1 MTDQDACVV
10 IDHFRKLGY
19 KEGFSFAGIAYDYR
33 RYIHSYKFVES
44 AFEYE
49 INNLYR
55 NTGKKVVI
63 FATSFGG
70 LEALNELIKLSP
82 EILKKIKCF
91 IPIVPP
97 FAGSSHLLE
106 AYLYGLGDFN
116 SEIDIKGI
124 ITIKILLSYFSESL
138 CFSMDPVIGELR
150 PQSGILNAM
159 EKPEYLK
166 FKLAIEE
173 LMAVEKECWD
183 KNCPSEKIRNMT
195 KNFRDVYGDDFPS
208 LDDEDCL
215 LDEQEIKDYSIRRNN
230 ILGATYTRKCIT
242 NVYDI
247 LKCPFILYEND
258 FSRNITSDEMRNY
271 CGVYNSSLLY
281 LKSKDTCEPR
291 DYKYI
296 LGINEE
302 EKKISLD
309 TLFDRNAQYPYNY
322 PEFYTLLEEYNKNF
336 AQKYNKTLTK
346 DDFETEEE
354 FQKKGKRNAEYTA
367 NKSLIQDLPIPPV
380 DTYMIYG
387 NYYVTDVGF
396 VYDYSRKDKKSFE
409 RDEYLTSGGD
419 GTVPNY
425 SSFLTG
431 MKWLYDKKMNNLT
444 QDIKLIEYCS
454 LVSKEGNKYAYN
466 KNTFKNKTFVGLTC
480 ECINPDYKSY
490 NNQDCTHSTIAK
502 DSYLLDM
509 VKNEFLSDDKNLD
522 YNENIKKAIKSYNKS
537 INYEQVCN
545 EALYY
550 FNRDDMDQIDWF

>member
-1 MTDQDACVV
+1 
-10 IDHFRKLGY
+10 
-19 KEGFSFAGIAYDYR
+19 
-33 RYIHSYKFVES
+33 
-44 AFEYE
+44 
-49 INNLYR
+49 
-55 NTGKKVVI
+55 
-63 FATSFGG
+63 
-70 LEALNELIKLSP
+70 
-82 EILKKIKCF
+82 
-91 IPIVPP
+91 
-97 FAGSSHLLE
+97 
-106 AYLYGLGDFN
+106 
-116 SEIDIKGI
+116 
-124 ITIKILLSYFSESL
+124 
-138 CFSMDPVIGELR
+138 MDPVIGELR

-159 EKPEYLK
+159 EKPEYHK

-215 LDEQEIKDYSIRRNN
+215 LNEQEIMDYSIRRNN

-490 NNQDCTHSTIAK
+490 NNHDCTHSTIAK